1 MGKILLYLLR
11 SCQVSN
17 NGVLHKLSY
26 GLQSSSHPN
35 RLVISESVGYDVGK
49 IISRGSK
56 NSTTS
61 QKVRLIIEKDALAP
75 KGFVIITS
83 FPSL

>member
-11 SCQVSN
+11 SCQVRN

-35 RLVISESVGYDVGK
+35 RLVIPQAVGYDVGK
-49 IISRGSK
+49 VVSRGSK
-56 NSTTS
+56 
-61 QKVRLIIEKDALAP
+61 KVLLLKMYD
-75 KGFVIITS
+75 
-83 FPSL
+83 